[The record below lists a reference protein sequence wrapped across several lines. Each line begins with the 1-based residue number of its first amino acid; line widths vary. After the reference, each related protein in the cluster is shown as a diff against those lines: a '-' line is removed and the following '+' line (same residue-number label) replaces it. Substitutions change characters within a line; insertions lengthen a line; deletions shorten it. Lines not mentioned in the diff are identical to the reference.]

1 MRMQRSLIYDISG
14 EELKN
19 VVVELGESSF
29 RADQILDGVYIK
41 RARAFSEIM
50 NIPKGLR
57 IKLDE
62 RFIVDPLT
70 VKDISS
76 STDGTQKILFEL
88 QDDHHIESVV
98 IPERDD
104 RYTLCLSTQAGCMLD
119 CAFCATGKLKFGRNL
134 QAAEIIAQ
142 LIDSER
148 ITGKKIT
155 NIVYMG
161 MGEPLLNYEETIK
174 SLNILTEG
182 KTKLIGKKRIT
193 LSTVGVLPEMVRFRN
208 DNPGV
213 KLALSLHATT
223 DEQRQKIIPIARK
236 YKLRDLLDEL
246 ELFYKKFRDPI
257 TFEYI
262 LFNDFNDS
270 DEDVKRLSKIC
281 RAFPSK
287 VNIIPYHQSNIKTGS
302 IDLKSTRK
310 MEIER
315 FSNKLRSSGTN
326 VFVRDSSGL
335 DINAACGQLALSV
348 QNNDT

>member
-1 MRMQRSLIYDISG
+1 MIFPP

-29 RADQILDGVYIK
+29 RSDQVINGIFKK
-41 RARAFSEIM
+41 RVRAFSEIM
-50 NIPKGLR
+50 NIPKDLR
-57 IKLDE
+57 IRLNE
-62 RFIVDPLT
+62 RFIIDPLI
-70 VKDISS
+70 VKDIST

-88 QDDHHIESVV
+88 QDGHHIESVV
-98 IPERDD
+98 IPEKND

-142 LIDSER
+142 LLDAEH
-148 ITGKKIT
+148 ITNKKIT

-161 MGEPLLNYEETIK
+161 MGEPLLNYAEVIR

-193 LSTVGVLPEMVRFRN
+193 ISTVGVLPEMVRFRN

-236 YKLRDLLDEL
+236 NKLRNILDEL

-262 LFNDFNDS
+262 LFKDFNDS

-287 VNIIPYHQSNIKTGS
+287 VNIIPYHQSNIRIKS
-302 IDLKSTRK
+302 IDLKSASK
-310 MEIER
+310 MEIEK
-315 FSNKLRSSGTN
+315 FANKLRSNGTN
-326 VFVRDSSGL
+326 AFVRDSSGL

-348 QNNDT
+348 QNNEPE